1 MYKNN
6 FLFFFLLISLYEII
20 STSYVTIPFQIYKED
35 DPSEYSSLED
45 FINYNSDLQFYGEIS
60 IGESTNPIPIL
71 FSFDN
76 FGYYLISK
84 GTNVGNLNRVY
95 DPFSSYSFKYNP
107 NNTVYFGKYGKSHYA
122 NDTFAF
128 NKDSLKCRNIK
139 FIYCGED
146 HNKMNS
152 YMIIGLRLL
161 GDLIRDSELNLVK
174 QLRQYKYTETYDWSI
189 HFDEN
194 DKNKGVLLIGTEA
207 HKYRPDKFNQ
217 SFYFNSVTL
226 SKELFD
232 VWNLRFDK
240 IYFMNNKEEMQV
252 DDLLTFTLKHQS
264 NLISGSKAYEK
275 LLKKYFFDDLIA
287 QGKCQMEK
295 TKVEERIYTC
305 KNTEKIKAELKEK
318 FPPLKMENKAY
329 LKTFE
334 LTYDDLF
341 LEKRDKI
348 YFLVYFGYYMGFTWE
363 VGLPFLQKYFLNYNY
378 DTKLIS
384 YYNNDLPKFISEEKK
399 NSPSIGAGKIFLI
412 IFLIIVISLL
422 GFYLGRKYILM
433 RRKEKIRAEELES
446 EFSKQINDSD
456 NEYQPSKDEKNI
468 SKYFLI

>member
-20 STSYVTIPFQIYKED
+20 STSYVTIPFQIYKDD

-45 FINYNSDLQFYGEIS
+45 FMNYNSDLQFYGEIS

-295 TKVEERIYTC
+295 TKVEERVYT
-305 KNTEKIKAELKEK
+305 
-318 FPPLKMENKAY
+318 
-329 LKTFE
+329 
-334 LTYDDLF
+334 
-341 LEKRDKI
+341 
-348 YFLVYFGYYMGFTWE
+348 
-363 VGLPFLQKYFLNYNY
+363 
-378 DTKLIS
+378 
-384 YYNNDLPKFISEEKK
+384 
-399 NSPSIGAGKIFLI
+399 
-412 IFLIIVISLL
+412 
-422 GFYLGRKYILM
+422 
-433 RRKEKIRAEELES
+433 
-446 EFSKQINDSD
+446 
-456 NEYQPSKDEKNI
+456 
-468 SKYFLI
+468 